1 MFHQLLKGFL
11 HSKVNMRQ
19 YKQIMYTTIPPMLVA
34 VDAAVQEEQETV
46 VVLADKYYL
55 RHMMKRNILSHHMP
69 CYFYMIISKFK
80 KNSEYDVVG

>member
-19 YKQIMYTTIPPMLVA
+19 YKQIMYTTTPPMLVA

-55 RHMMKRNILSHHMP
+55 WHMMKRNILSHHMP

-80 KNSEYDVVG
+80 RNSEYDVVG